1 MLAEWVEILGI
12 DPIRQGLQIVP
23 AEKAAGLSPELPA
36 LITVGPEADLA
47 KVRAG
52 LLEIY
57 PPDTPLK
64 LFYPSHRQP
73 VTAALGEL
81 AEARS
86 RPAAIFVDVR
96 PLEEL
101 PRTFQALEYIVARLR
116 APDGCPWDRQQTH
129 QSTKPFLLEEV
140 YEAVDAIDR
149 EDWADLR
156 EELGDVLFH
165 VVFQAQLAR
174 EEGRFNLGDVLET
187 VNTKLV
193 RRHPHVFGEVKVA
206 SVDEIWA
213 NWEELKRS
221 EKAEAETS
229 PLAGVPKAMPALGY
243 AAQVLHRA
251 RRFGIP
257 LPGADRFL
265 AVAAGRLAELRA
277 GPADPLRTLGEAL
290 LALALYGAARE
301 LDPEDALR
309 QANRRLA
316 AAVEG
321 AAAAR
326 SALQLTDL
334 FGPAETP

>member
-1 MLAEWVEILGI
+1 MLERWLDILGL
-12 DPIRQGLQIVP
+12 DPATRGVQVVP
-23 AEKAAGLSPELPA
+23 ADRIGSLSPELPA
-36 LITVGPEADLA
+36 LILPESGADLGGLKA
-47 KVRAG
+47 R

-57 PPDTPLK
+57 PPDTT
-64 LFYPSHRQP
+64 
-73 VTAALGEL
+73 VTLVGGDRSVAVALAALDAAVEPP
-81 AEARS
+81 EVVFIDAR
-86 RPAAIFVDVR
+86 PPETV
-96 PLEEL
+96 
-101 PRTFQALEYIVARLR
+101 PRTFRALEHIVARLR

-165 VVFQAQLAR
+165 VLFQAQLAR

-206 SVDEIWA
+206 SIDEIWA
-213 NWEELKRS
+213 NWEELKRA
-221 EKAEAETS
+221 ERGEAEAS
-229 PLAGVPKAMPALGY
+229 PLAGVPRAMPALGY
-243 AAQVLHRA
+243 AAQVFHRL

-257 LPGADRFL
+257 VPEADVFLAAAARRLNALRPGLQDPDRVLGELLL
-265 AVAAGRLAELRA
+265 AVA
-277 GPADPLRTLGEAL
+277 
-290 LALALYGAARE
+290 LYAAARG

-316 AAVEG
+316 AALEEAVRLG
-321 AAAAR
+321 R
-326 SALQLTDL
+326 GLDL
-334 FGPAETP
+334 AEVFGPADTA